1 MGNETAPTLASARP
15 HPLPPPWVGD
25 LLAAVLVVVA
35 AFVPFPDDE
44 YRPRTLLAIAVLIA
58 PAGLLPLR
66 RRWPLQV
73 LAGTLALFG
82 AAALIGT
89 LSPGIVLASA
99 IAMFGV
105 TNRSSRRVGLIA
117 TACAIA
123 SLILLSLL
131 YSVHNV
137 FDPRTIQF
145 AATVA
150 FAAAAGDATRYRR
163 EYIQSITERAERA
176 EQGPEA
182 EASRRVAEERL
193 RIARDLHDA
202 VAHQISVISLNAG
215 VASTALD
222 SRPERSR
229 EALAAIRVAAR
240 TVLREIGDLLEVLRS
255 GDDDSPSLLPQPGLA
270 ELGSLI
276 TSFGETGLA
285 VNIRMEGDLA
295 RIDGAA
301 ELVAYRVIQE
311 ALTNAHKHGSEHRA
325 HVLISIGDDEAL
337 IVISNPTFPQAG
349 RSSPH
354 PGSNVGGHGLLG
366 MRERVAS
373 VRGTIT
379 FGATGTEYRV
389 DVVLPIAKEKPQ

>member
-1 MGNETAPTLASARP
+1 MGNETAPTHASARP

-163 EYIQSITERAERA
+163 EYIQSITYRAERA
-176 EQGPEA
+176 
-182 EASRRVAEERL
+182 
-193 RIARDLHDA
+193 
-202 VAHQISVISLNAG
+202 
-215 VASTALD
+215 
-222 SRPERSR
+222 
-229 EALAAIRVAAR
+229 
-240 TVLREIGDLLEVLRS
+240 
-255 GDDDSPSLLPQPGLA
+255 
-270 ELGSLI
+270 
-276 TSFGETGLA
+276 
-285 VNIRMEGDLA
+285 
-295 RIDGAA
+295 
-301 ELVAYRVIQE
+301 
-311 ALTNAHKHGSEHRA
+311 
-325 HVLISIGDDEAL
+325 
-337 IVISNPTFPQAG
+337 
-349 RSSPH
+349 
-354 PGSNVGGHGLLG
+354 
-366 MRERVAS
+366 
-373 VRGTIT
+373 
-379 FGATGTEYRV
+379 
-389 DVVLPIAKEKPQ
+389 